1 MADERHEMGIKQTW
15 PCAHEVYG
23 EEREAGDQ
31 WGQTNKEQEQAR
43 YLKKCEVKNA
53 TGTMGQG
60 WLGRPL
66 KQGYKKGDPRQTD
79 MCSWSWSFGN
89 DRTNG
94 QLDCKREGDGRLGK
108 GP

>member
-1 MADERHEMGIKQTW
+1 MKYMERRGRQETNGVRQIRSKNRLGII
-15 PCAHEVYG
+15 
-23 EEREAGDQ
+23 
-31 WGQTNKEQEQAR
+31 
-43 YLKKCEVKNA
+43 KKCKVKNA